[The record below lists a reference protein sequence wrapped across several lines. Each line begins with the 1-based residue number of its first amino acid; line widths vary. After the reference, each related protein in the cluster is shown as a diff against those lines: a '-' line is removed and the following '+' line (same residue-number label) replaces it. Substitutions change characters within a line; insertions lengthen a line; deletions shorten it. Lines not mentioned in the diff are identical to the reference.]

1 MLRQEILEKLKNP
14 QTLSDT
20 ETSLGWISTGCL
32 ALNKIIS
39 GDYANGIPIG
49 AITQLRGDSSTGKT
63 LFLTSILIEAQKKG
77 YYTKLVDAEN
87 AYNEQFARAL
97 GLDPDQLLYSAP
109 ECLEDAFADI
119 EATIEQIREHDQ
131 DTPIIIGLD
140 SLAVLGTRKELNT
153 ENFEH
158 SPADG
163 AQRAMITG
171 MCFRRINPILRK
183 HKVAL
188 IVINQI
194 RSKIGVIYGSPETN
208 AAGGKSLEY
217 YLGVDLKTFRREKMK
232 DEKDNP
238 LGIRG
243 EVECTK
249 NKYSIPYKK
258 CEFELIFNKGLSPY
272 HGILDIFVDEG
283 IITKSPNGRCQL
295 GETKFTGKDFINLIY
310 DKNNRDFDIIR
321 SRINLILK

>member
-1 MLRQEILEKLKNP
+1 MLNREILEKLKNP
-14 QTLSDT
+14 QTLQET
-20 ETSLGWISTGCL
+20 ETSLGWISTGSL
-32 ALNKIIS
+32 ALNRIIS
-39 GDYANGIPIG
+39 GNYDQGIPVG

-77 YYTKLVDAEN
+77 YFTKLVDAEN
-87 AYNEQFARAL
+87 AYNEVFAKAL
-97 GLDPDQLLYSAP
+97 GLDPATLLYSAP
-109 ECLEDAFADI
+109 ECLEDAFSDI
-119 EATIEQIREHDQ
+119 ENTIEAIRASDQ

-153 ENFEH
+153 ENYEH

-163 AQRAMITG
+163 AHRALVTG

-217 YLGVDLKTFRREKMK
+217 YLGVDLKTFRREKLK
-232 DEKDNP
+232 DDKDNP

-249 NKYSIPYKK
+249 NKYSIPYRK
-258 CEFELIFNKGLSPY
+258 CEFELVFNQGLSKY
-272 HGILDIFVDEG
+272 YGLLDFMADDGIVS
-283 IITKSPNGRCQL
+283 KSPNGRCQL
-295 GETKFTGKDFINLIY
+295 GDTKFTTKEFINLIS

-321 SRINLILK
+321 SKIGYTD